1 MRAAFAPVSYGLL
14 GSLALARRVSDPV
27 DIVKSAR
34 HKAQRIILTENALNI
49 IDSSSRWSCQPQ
61 SISFRARPSRG
72 RITGLAEERGV
83 GPGEGGEDHITIGEK
98 KRWAK
103 FP

>member
-1 MRAAFAPVSYGLL
+1 MRAVFAPVLPGLRL
-14 GSLALARRVSDPV
+14 VGREKAR
-27 DIVKSAR
+27 
-34 HKAQRIILTENALNI
+34 T
-49 IDSSSRWSCQPQ
+49 
-61 SISFRARPSRG
+61 SRG